1 MPLRRTTQFS
11 TQIGQ
16 RITCVDEDTAAFDLS
31 DATAI
36 SGVIENTADGTT
48 RAIAGDLSVDPDNSD
63 VIIWE
68 MDADD
73 VATAGTFRVQLI
85 ATFPG
90 GLVARSIP
98 EQWVVLESLVVA

>member
-16 RITCVDEDTAAFDLS
+16 RMTCVDEDNAAFDLS
-31 DATAI
+31 DATGI
-36 SGVIENTADGTT
+36 TGVIEDTSDGST
-48 RAIAGDLSVDPDNSD
+48 RAIAGGLSVDPDNSD
-63 VIIWE
+63 VIVWD

-90 GLVARSIP
+90 GLIARSIP